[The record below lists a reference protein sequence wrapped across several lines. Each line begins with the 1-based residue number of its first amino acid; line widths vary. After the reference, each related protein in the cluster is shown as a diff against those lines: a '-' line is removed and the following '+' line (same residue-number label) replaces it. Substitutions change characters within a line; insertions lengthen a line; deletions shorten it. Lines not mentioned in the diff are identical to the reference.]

1 MLKKPKMR
9 NIALLQETPSS
20 FCRIILSFSKS
31 VVKSVERGKGRE
43 RETGNMTFDY
53 RRTIAEVGVVCVG
66 RGRYKRRQKGNC
78 CKRLRG
84 EGEGEEEGR

>member
-31 VVKSVERGKGRE
+31 VVKSVEREREGGKG
-43 RETGNMTFDY
+43 
-53 RRTIAEVGVVCVG
+53 
-66 RGRYKRRQKGNC
+66 KGN
-78 CKRLRG
+78 G
-84 EGEGEEEGR
+84 EHDF

>member
-31 VVKSVERGKGRE
+31 VVKSVEREGGKG
-43 RETGNMTFDY
+43 
-53 RRTIAEVGVVCVG
+53 
-66 RGRYKRRQKGNC
+66 KGN
-78 CKRLRG
+78 G
-84 EGEGEEEGR
+84 EHDF

>member
-1 MLKKPKMR
+1 
-9 NIALLQETPSS
+9 
-20 FCRIILSFSKS
+20 
-31 VVKSVERGKGRE
+31 
-43 RETGNMTFDY
+43 MTFDY

-84 EGEGEEEGR
+84 EGEGEEEEEEEVKEVYSE